1 MVEEAVVLKIVVV
14 VALAPEKFCKV
25 EEAFTRRL
33 PKVARPVI
41 EAEFTVRRPLELIE
55 KAEMEE
61 VAVPATVVV
70 AKYKFPPAFLKAH

>member
-41 EAEFTVRRPLELIE
+41 EAEFMVRRPLASRER
-55 KAEMEE
+55 AETVDVAPRARLE
-61 VAVPATVVV
+61 VAR
-70 AKYKFPPAFLKAH
+70 